1 MALYRV
7 GRYREALAPL
17 TSQAREGVPAALA
30 FLAMAQHRLG
40 EPRQAR
46 EALARLREVM
56 KQPGRAED
64 VEAQAFLREAEALL
78 RGPAAERRE

>member
-1 MALYRV
+1 
-7 GRYREALAPL
+7 
-17 TSQAREGVPAALA
+17 
-30 FLAMAQHRLG
+30 MAQHRLG

-64 VEAQAFLREAEALL
+64 VETQAFLREAEALL